1 MCWSCTGRERADQ
14 QYFKPSVKKPQFV
27 RIIYFSTVHQCWM
40 NVVHIYS
47 TVVPHRH
54 SSFLSKE
61 KGKLFPGLSVGAPQ
75 CVLSIE
81 KHQPHSYQGRGCVH
95 TLKPYFIGKSHKY
108 TAKNA
113 QTRVNARS
121 LREPLPDT
129 ARAGEPLRA
138 GKINELRVP
147 RGDR

>member
-1 MCWSCTGRERADQ
+1 MGAYSGSTVWDSRFAVSPEGVLEEASNGMGCVGPAQGERELINS
-14 QYFKPSVKKPQFV
+14 FKPSVKKLPFV
-27 RIIYFSTVHQCWM
+27 RMISFSTVHHCWM

-81 KHQPHSYQGRGCVH
+81 KH
-95 TLKPYFIGKSHKY
+95 
-108 TAKNA
+108 
-113 QTRVNARS
+113 
-121 LREPLPDT
+121 
-129 ARAGEPLRA
+129 
-138 GKINELRVP
+138 
-147 RGDR
+147 